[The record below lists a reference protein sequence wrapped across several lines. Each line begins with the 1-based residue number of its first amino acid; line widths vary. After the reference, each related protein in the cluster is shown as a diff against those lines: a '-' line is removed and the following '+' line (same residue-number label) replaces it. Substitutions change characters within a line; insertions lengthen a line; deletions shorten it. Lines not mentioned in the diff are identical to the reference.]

1 MLMFKEK
8 DMDDITK
15 LGFLFQTLA
24 DANRL
29 KIIGFIGNKTC
40 SVSEI
45 VEATGLS
52 QPLVSHHLKILRD
65 KNVLITERQGP
76 FVYHKLKDIRMLD
89 ALGVFSEIAES
100 MAKTEYGDRAFS
112 CPPWFKQSFAMKRRK
127 VWDIKK
133 K

>member
-1 MLMFKEK
+1 MN
-8 DMDDITK
+8 DITK

-29 KIIGFIGNKTC
+29 KIIEFIGDKTC

-45 VEATGLS
+45 VAAGGLS

-65 KNVLITERQGP
+65 NNVLETERQGP
-76 FVYHKLKDIRMLD
+76 FVYHKLKDLRMLD
-89 ALGVFSEIAES
+89 ALGVFSEIAAS
-100 MAKTEYGDRAFS
+100 IAQTEQEERAFA
-112 CPPWFKQSFAMKRRK
+112 CPPWFKKSFTMKRSN
-127 VWDIKK
+127 VWDLKK

>member
-1 MLMFKEK
+1 MLGAI
-8 DMDDITK
+8 DMNDITK

-29 KIIGFIGNKTC
+29 KIIEFIGDKTC

-45 VEATGLS
+45 VAATGLS

-65 KNVLITERQGP
+65 NGVLETARQGP
-76 FVYHKLKDIRMLD
+76 FVYHKLKDLRMLD

-100 MAKTEYGDRAFS
+100 ITKTEYGERAFS
-112 CPPWFKQSFAMKRRK
+112 CPPWFKKSLAMQRRK
-127 VWDIKK
+127 VWDLKK

>member
-1 MLMFKEK
+1 MN
-8 DMDDITK
+8 DITK

-29 KIIGFIGNKTC
+29 KIIGFIGDKTC

-45 VEATGLS
+45 VASGGLS

-65 KNVLITERQGP
+65 NNVLETERQGP
-76 FVYHKLKDIRMLD
+76 FVYHKLKDIRILD
-89 ALGVFSEIAES
+89 ALGVFSEIAQNIAEIENQER
-100 MAKTEYGDRAFS
+100 TFS
-112 CPPWFKQSFAMKRRK
+112 CPPWFKNSMNMKRRNI
-127 VWDIKK
+127 WGSKK